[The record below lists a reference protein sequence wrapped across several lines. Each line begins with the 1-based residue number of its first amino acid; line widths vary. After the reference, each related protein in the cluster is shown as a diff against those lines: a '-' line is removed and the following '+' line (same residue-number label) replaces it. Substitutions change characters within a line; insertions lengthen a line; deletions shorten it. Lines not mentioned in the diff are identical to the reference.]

1 MQHMRVVGSIVLCL
15 GLLVSLSACGGSN
28 APALGQVKGK
38 VTLDGAPLADAN
50 VTFMPEKVR
59 ASSGTTDSEGNY
71 ELTYIRD
78 QMGAAIGNHKVVIS
92 KLVDEKE
99 TIPPNYS
106 DETELTAEV
115 KAGANEINFDLKEN

>member
-1 MQHMRVVGSIVLCL
+1 MQHMRVVGSVVLCL
-15 GLLVSLSACGGSN
+15 GLLVSLSACGGSD
-28 APALGQVKGK
+28 APPLGQVKGK

-50 VTFMPEKVR
+50 VTFMPETIR
-59 ASSGTTDSEGNY
+59 GSSGTTDSDGNY

-78 QMGAAIGNHKVVIS
+78 EKGAAIGNHKVVIS

-106 DETELTAEV
+106 DETELTAVV
-115 KAGANEINFDLKEN
+115 KAGPNEINFDLTEN

>member
-1 MQHMRVVGSIVLCL
+1 MQLTRAVGSIVLCL
-15 GLLVSLSACGGSN
+15 GFLVSLSGCGGSD

-38 VTLDGAPLADAN
+38 VTLDGTPLADAN

-78 QMGAAIGNHKVVIS
+78 EMGAAIGNHKVVIS
-92 KLVDEKE
+92 KLVNEKE

-115 KAGANEINFDLKEN
+115 KTGDNEINFDLKEN